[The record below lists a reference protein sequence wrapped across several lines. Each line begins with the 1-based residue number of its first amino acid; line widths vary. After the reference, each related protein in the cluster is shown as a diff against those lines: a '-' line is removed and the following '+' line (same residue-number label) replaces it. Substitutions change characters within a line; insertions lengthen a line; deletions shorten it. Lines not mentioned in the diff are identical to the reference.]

1 MCTFVRIEVYNSKKT
16 FGHILSSFDY
26 SPWLQSSFPF
36 LFSLLQS
43 IQKVRWD
50 SWSYG
55 SFKNIYN
62 FRFLHLWKT
71 DVLCPFSWYK
81 PKWISIMNFK
91 FAFNFEF
98 EMIWV
103 FLPLLLSFTWIWKSL
118 ELLYFSDNTADL
130 LPLST
135 VWSVNVFLIES
146 SILEY
151 GLIDKVLSSYGPPA
165 YFSNIFISGKNVV
178 FSEEFLAN

>member
-1 MCTFVRIEVYNSKKT
+1 MVRNWCIMS
-16 FGHILSSFDY
+16 IL
-26 SPWLQSSFPF
+26 WVF
-36 LFSLLQS
+36 L
-43 IQKVRWD
+43 
-50 SWSYG
+50 
-55 SFKNIYN
+55 
-62 FRFLHLWKT
+62 
-71 DVLCPFSWYK
+71 SWYK
-81 PKWISIMNFK
+81 PKQISIKNFK

-165 YFSNIFISGKNVV
+165 YFSNIFISGKNIV
-178 FSEEFLAN
+178 LAVQKRQHLCQKWKHQKNLQSDHNLNGL